1 MKILF
6 ALLIAF
12 LIFSSAT
19 KGSDLPQFRHV
30 TIDNKVKIGYGV
42 AIADMNADKKKDIIF
57 IKMLQWDKWDCNT
70 HMCLC
75 ALVQID

>member
-12 LIFSSAT
+12 LIFSTET

-42 AIADMNADKKKDIIF
+42 AIADMNADKKRTLFYVMQKILLGM
-57 IKMLQWDKWDCNT
+57 KTHPGKNT
-70 HMCLC
+70 
-75 ALVQID
+75 